1 MTTLTRRY
9 RFSASHRLCAS
20 GLGDERNREIFGK
33 CANPYG
39 HGHNYYLEVSVEGEP
54 DPVTGMLV
62 RRDAMD
68 RWVRETVLDRLDH
81 RHLNAELAEFRTL
94 VPTSENVLIV
104 AEAWLRESWSE
115 HFSGRATRLSALR
128 LEETPRNSFRVAP
141 REQESIS

>member
-9 RFSASHRLCAS
+9 RFSASHRLCAP
-20 GLGDERNREIFGK
+20 GLSDERNREIFGK

-62 RRDAMD
+62 RRDALD

-104 AEAWLRESWSE
+104 AEEWLRESWSE
-115 HFSGRATRLSALR
+115 HFSGRAARLAALR

-141 REQESIS
+141 GEQESIS

>member
-9 RFSASHRLCAS
+9 RFSASHRLFAP
-20 GLGDERNREIFGK
+20 GLSDERNREIFGK
-33 CANPYG
+33 CANAHG

-54 DPVTGMLV
+54 DPGTGMLL

-68 RWVRETVLDRLDH
+68 RWVRQTVLDRLDH

-94 VPTSENVLIV
+94 VPTSENVIVV
-104 AEAWLRESWSE
+104 AEAWLRESWSG
-115 HFSGRATRLSALR
+115 HFPGRAARLSALR

-141 REQESIS
+141 GEHESTS

>member
-9 RFSASHRLCAS
+9 RFSASHRLCAP
-20 GLGDERNREIFGK
+20 GLSDERNREIFGK
-33 CANPYG
+33 CANPFG

-62 RRDAMD
+62 RRDALD

-115 HFSGRATRLSALR
+115 HFSGRAARLAALR

-141 REQESIS
+141 GEQESIS

>member
-9 RFSASHRLCAS
+9 RFSASHRLCAP
-20 GLGDERNREIFGK
+20 GLSDERNREIFGK

-115 HFSGRATRLSALR
+115 HFSGRSARLAALR

-141 REQESIS
+141 GEQESIS